1 MNEKCKSELQ
11 KNGADVKSALRSFMG
26 KEEMYEKYLVKFL
39 AEDPNYDN
47 LMSSLE
53 SKNYEEAFR
62 CAHTLK
68 GVSVNLGL
76 LPLYKEASELTEAL
90 RGKKPEEVDTAAVDA
105 IKEEVKTTYHIFADI
120 IKDCL

>member
-1 MNEKCKSELQ
+1 MDEKCKSELQ
-11 KNGADVKSALRSFMG
+11 KNGADVKSALHSFMG

-39 AEDPNYDN
+39 VEDPNYDN

-68 GVSVNLGL
+68 GVSINLGL
-76 LPLYKEASELTEAL
+76 LPFYEKVSRLTEIL
-90 RGKKPEEVDTAAVDA
+90 RGKEPEEVDTAAVDA

-120 IKDCL
+120 IKNCL

>member
-1 MNEKCKSELQ
+1 MNEKCKRELQ
-11 KNGADVKSALRSFMG
+11 KNGADVKSALHSFMG

-53 SKNYEEAFR
+53 RKDYNEAFR

-76 LPLYKEASELTEAL
+76 MPFYDAVSALTEEL
-90 RGKKPEEVDTAAVDA
+90 RGKEPEEVDAEAVDA
-105 IKEEVKTTYHIFADI
+105 IKEKVKTTYHIFADI
-120 IKDCL
+120 IKNCL